1 MYFAHSDMFRRTLSN
16 ALIQQVQQYGHEST
30 VRMLLELKA
39 DVNAAD
45 E

>member
-16 ALIQQVQQYGHEST
+16 ALIQNVQLGLHSI
-30 VRMLLELKA
+30 VRLLLELKA